1 MATEEERTTEVTRT
15 VSPDTNGVKRQTV
28 SGPVFAERL
37 VYYLGGAVLTL
48 LLLRFL
54 LALLGANRANPFA
67 DLVFGLSYPLVWPFF
82 GLFSFQPSY
91 GNATFESATLV
102 AMVVYGI
109 FITGLAKV
117 FTLHRRDRGEA

>member
-1 MATEEERTTEVTRT
+1 MALQEERTTKVTRT
-15 VSPDTNGVKRQTV
+15 AGNRTV
-28 SGPVFAERL
+28 SGPVFAQRL
-37 VYYLGGAVLTL
+37 VYYIGGAVLTL

-91 GNATFESATLV
+91 GNVTFESATLV
-102 AMVVYGI
+102 AVVVYGI
-109 FITGLAKV
+109 FTLGLAKL
-117 FTLHRRDRGEA
+117 FTLHRSDRDEV